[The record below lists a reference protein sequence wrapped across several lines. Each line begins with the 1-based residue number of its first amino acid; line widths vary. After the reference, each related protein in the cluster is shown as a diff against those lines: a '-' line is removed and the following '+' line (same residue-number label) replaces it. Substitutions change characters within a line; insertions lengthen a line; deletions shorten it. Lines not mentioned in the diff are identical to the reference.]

1 MRGEW
6 GKGKTP
12 FPLIKRVVRVKGG
25 YTQSFGGP
33 LALFLIFHE
42 FMSKGGAPL
51 LRKWSSWVVGLARGC
66 FLSGKSL
73 SQLRKDIRN
82 PFPTLSHD
90 FSDFYKIWLF

>member
-42 FMSKGGAPL
+42 FMSKGGAC
-51 LRKWSSWVVGLARGC
+51 RKSRSYQQD
-66 FLSGKSL
+66 FLVCL
-73 SQLRKDIRN
+73 
-82 PFPTLSHD
+82 
-90 FSDFYKIWLF
+90 

>member
-33 LALFLIFHE
+33 LSKFLIFHE
-42 FMSKGGAPL
+42 FKSKGGALL
-51 LRKWSSWVVGLARGC
+51 LRKWSLVVVGLAGRG
-66 FLSGKSL
+66 FISGKSI
-73 SQLRKDIRN
+73 SQLRKNIRN
-82 PFPTLSHD
+82 HFPTLSRD

>member
-1 MRGEW
+1 VSGE
-6 GKGKTP
+6 KKTP

-25 YTQSFGGP
+25 YNQSFGHT
-33 LALFLIFHE
+33 LAIFLIFHE

-51 LRKWSSWVVGLARGC
+51 LRKLSLWVVGLARGC
-66 FLSGKSL
+66 FLSGQSL
-73 SQLRKDIRN
+73 SQLRKNIMN